1 MLAFETH
8 MDIKDFILLFIFW
21 KDPVHVKGPYFFL
34 VKGPYFFLV
43 KAPYNKLDFLN
54 SVSCHHV

>member
-34 VKGPYFFLV
+34 VK
-43 KAPYNKLDFLN
+43 APYNKLDFLN